1 MLKEKFESV
10 KKFVSDH
17 KVELTIGSGLA
28 AVLGAS
34 ILYQNK
40 INLSMMKLHE
50 NETELHKK
58 EVEMIGKLTASIGG
72 LVMISRLVNEDIEA
86 LAKHC
91 GLTTEDLIEIS
102 LKAKEALAETCKDL
116 IED

>member
-17 KVELTIGSGLA
+17 KVELAIGSGLA

-58 EVEMIGKLTASIGG
+58 EVEMIGKLIASVGIVGKAT
-72 LVMISRLVNEDIEA
+72 VMANEDIEA
-86 LAKHC
+86 LAQHA
-91 GLTTEDLIEIS
+91 GLTMEDVWDIS

>member
-17 KVELTIGSGLA
+17 KVELAIGSGLA
-28 AVLGAS
+28 TVLGAS

-40 INLSMMKLHE
+40 INCSMMELHKQ
-50 NETELHKK
+50 ETEIHKK
-58 EVEMIGKLTASIGG
+58 EVDMIGKLTASVGG
-72 LVMISRLVNEDIEA
+72 LVMITKLANEDIEA

-91 GLTTEDLIEIS
+91 GLATEDLIEIS
-102 LKAKEALAETCKDL
+102 LKAKEALTETCKDL